1 MIHTHRTLYNLIF
14 PPKDV
19 TDTQSVMQSTLA
31 RIDDADCEAHD
42 CKLNLC
48 VRLVETD
55 IRLTG
60 AKKDVQYLR
69 TKSNI
74 Q

>member
-1 MIHTHRTLYNLIF
+1 MIHTHRILYNLIF

-31 RIDDADCEAHD
+31 RIDDADCEAYD

-69 TKSNI
+69 T
-74 Q
+74 